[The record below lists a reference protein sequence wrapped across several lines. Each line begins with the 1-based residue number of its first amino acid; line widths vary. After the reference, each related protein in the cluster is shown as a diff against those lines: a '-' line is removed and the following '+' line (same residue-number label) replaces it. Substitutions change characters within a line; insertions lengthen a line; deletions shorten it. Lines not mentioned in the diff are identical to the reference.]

1 MTNTVQ
7 KLIVALGLCMA
18 PSVAAL
24 ASSHREAPLI
34 AYDPQADN
42 TDLYAFKNP
51 NDSSK
56 IIIIANYIPFEA
68 PQGGPNWYTFG
79 SNVRYEIHIKNDVN
93 HAGDDIT
100 YRFTFQTIDEDPTT
114 FFNIRLGKQNQKNT
128 YTLEKLIG
136 NGSPITIVSNGKVPP
151 PNIGPRSIEGASGL
165 GAANYDSLM
174 MAAVTTASSGE
185 RVFAGPIDDPFFAD
199 IGGIFD
205 LGGFRKPGRDGLAK
219 FNCHSLVLEV
229 PIKMLQKDG
238 KDVTQSTSILDPNY
252 VIGIW
257 ASASRQTTQT
267 LNGDGTISGSGP
279 WVQISRIGMPLT
291 NEAIIPIGKKDLWNS
306 IEPGG
311 TNESQFF
318 PYFSNPELAL
328 YVDTS
333 VNGYGKAVPGL
344 SNYLNI
350 QSASRPNGLLG
361 PFDFR
366 NGKPGLWPLKG
377 DPALVG
383 TAFDPSTYGNILLP
397 DNQSPRAADILP
409 IFLTGVPNLPPYQL
423 YSIKVNN
430 NPLSPGK
437 PFINNFLPYVGDM
450 LRLNMATP
458 ATPRTLP
465 NGLPNPDFSSL
476 GIVAAAV
483 RGLTDVTYNTT
494 NNLQNIPNM
503 DGFPNGRRLED
514 DVTTIEMMAISGA
527 ALFAIGLPYDD
538 YMPGSSP
545 SYLTPTALNMLGFDA
560 GITHNDTTFKADFPF
575 VQQPWRAYNGAQY
588 VGPLKAPNISMSA
601 PDAVMIAYPNP
612 MAGEVTF
619 KYKLAY
625 AGKVR
630 IEVLD
635 INGRLMAAL
644 NQDAQPAGEHRVMWN
659 AGSLAPGNY
668 FARLSV
674 GGSVF
679 QTLKLV
685 KL

>member
-42 TDLYAFKNP
+42 TDLYAFKSP

-56 IIIIANYIPFEA
+56 IIIVANYIPFEA
-68 PQGGPNWYTFG
+68 PQGGPNWYSFG
-79 SNVRYEIHIKNDVN
+79 SNVRYEIHIKNDAN
-93 HAGDDIT
+93 HNGDDIT
-100 YRFTFQTIDEDPTT
+100 YRFSFQTMDEDPIT
-114 FFNIRLGKQNQKNT
+114 FFNIRRSKQNQKNT
-128 YTLEKLIG
+128 YTLEKIIG
-136 NGSPITIVSNGKVPP
+136 NGSPVTIVSNGIVPP
-151 PNIGPRSIEGASGL
+151 PNIGPRSIESAEGL

-174 MAAVTTASSGE
+174 MAAVATTVSGE

-199 IGGIFD
+199 LGGFFD
-205 LGGFRKPGRDGLAK
+205 LGGLRKPGRDALAK

-229 PIKMLQKDG
+229 PVKLLQKNA
-238 KDVTQSTSILDPNY
+238 KPVTAATSILDPNF
-252 VIGIW
+252 VIGVW
-257 ASASRQTTQT
+257 ASASRPSTQT
-267 LNGDGTISGSGP
+267 LNGDGTVTGSGA
-279 WVQISRIGMPLT
+279 WVQVSRVGMPLT
-291 NEAIIPIGKKDLWNS
+291 NAAIIPFGNKDLWNS
-306 IEPGG
+306 VEPG
-311 TNESQFF
+311 TPDENQFTQF
-318 PYFSNPELAL
+318 FSNPELGL

-333 VNGYGKAVPGL
+333 SNGYGKAVPAL

-350 QSASRPNGLLG
+350 QSTSRPSPSLG

-366 NGKPGLWPLKG
+366 NGMPGLWPLKG
-377 DPALVG
+377 DASLTG
-383 TAFDPSTYGNILLP
+383 TAFDPTTYGNILLP
-397 DNQSPRAADILP
+397 DNHSPRAADVLP
-409 IFLTGVPNLPPYQL
+409 MFMTGIPDLPPYQL
-423 YSIKVNN
+423 YSVKFNS
-430 NPLSPGK
+430 NPFSQGK
-437 PFINNFLPYVGDM
+437 PFINNFLPYYGDM

-458 ATPRTLP
+458 ATPRYMP

-476 GIVAAAV
+476 GVMAAAI
-483 RGLTDVTYNTT
+483 RGITDVTYNTT
-494 NNLQNIPNM
+494 NNLQAIPNM

-514 DVTTIEMMAISGA
+514 DVVTIEMMTMGGA
-527 ALFAIGLPYDD
+527 TLLAMGFPYDD
-538 YMPGSSP
+538 YMPSSLP
-545 SYLTPTALNMLGFDA
+545 AYLTPAALNVLGFSA
-560 GITHNDTTFKADFPF
+560 GVTHNDTTFKRQFPF
-575 VQQPWRAYNGAQY
+575 VQQPWRGFNGDEY
-588 VGPLKAPNISMSA
+588 IGPLKTPDVTMST
-601 PDAVMIAYPNP
+601 PDAIMIAYPNP

-625 AGKVR
+625 AGTVR

-635 INGRLMAAL
+635 INGRLMASL
-644 NQDAQPAGEHRVMWN
+644 DRSKQSAGEHLLQWN
-659 AGSLAPGNY
+659 AAGLAPGNY